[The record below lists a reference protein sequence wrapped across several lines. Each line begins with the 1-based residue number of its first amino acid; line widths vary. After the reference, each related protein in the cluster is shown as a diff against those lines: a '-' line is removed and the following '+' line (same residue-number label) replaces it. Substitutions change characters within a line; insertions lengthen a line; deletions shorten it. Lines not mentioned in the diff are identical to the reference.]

1 MNAVAGMWRSESHNR
16 WPARRYWA
24 VSLLVHALLLLWI
37 TQREVKDA
45 AAPPLKV
52 ALSMPAAAHSLPPSL
67 PLPPPQT
74 QPSQTT
80 HQTLPTP
87 HTASEA
93 PPAFVIPGPVEAS
106 SAQPA
111 PAAPVSPTST
121 APAATTLADKPLA
134 DSTLLSRAVSQR
146 MNAKKRY
153 PRRALQLGMEGRV
166 VIEAVI
172 NERGQVV
179 GATIRES
186 SGFELL
192 DQDAMALL
200 KAVTPLDID
209 THRLAA
215 STRVLIPMRYEL
227 E

>member
-1 MNAVAGMWRSESHNR
+1 MA
-16 WPARRYWA
+16 AR
-24 VSLLVHALLLLWI
+24 
-37 TQREVKDA
+37 T
-45 AAPPLKV
+45 
-52 ALSMPAAAHSLPPSL
+52 
-67 PLPPPQT
+67 
-74 QPSQTT
+74 
-80 HQTLPTP
+80 
-87 HTASEA
+87 
-93 PPAFVIPGPVEAS
+93 GAS
-106 SAQPA
+106 S
-111 PAAPVSPTST
+111 TST
-121 APAATTLADKPLA
+121 APAPTPTFAPTFAPTLADKPLA

-153 PRRALQLGMEGRV
+153 PKRALQLGMEGRV

-179 GATIRES
+179 SATIRES

-215 STRVLIPMRYEL
+215 STRVLVPMRYEL

>member
-1 MNAVAGMWRSESHNR
+1 MWRSEPHNR

-37 TQREVKDA
+37 MQREVKDP

-52 ALSMPAAAHSLPPSL
+52 ALSMPAAPHSAAARSLPPSL
-67 PLPPPQT
+67 APPQT

-80 HQTLPTP
+80 HHTMPAP
-87 HTASEA
+87 RTASEA

-121 APAATTLADKPLA
+121 APTTFADKPLA
-134 DSTLLSRAVSQR
+134 DSALLSRAVSQR
-146 MNAKKRY
+146 MNAKKSY
-153 PRRALQLGMEGRV
+153 PKRARQLGMEGRV

-179 GATIRES
+179 SATIRDS

-215 STRVLIPMRYEL
+215 STRVVIPMRYEL